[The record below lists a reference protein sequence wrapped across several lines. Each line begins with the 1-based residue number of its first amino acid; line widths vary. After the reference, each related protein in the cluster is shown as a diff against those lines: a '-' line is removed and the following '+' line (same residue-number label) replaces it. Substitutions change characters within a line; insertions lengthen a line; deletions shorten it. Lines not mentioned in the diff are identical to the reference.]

1 MAPYEKLEAWKA
13 CHQLMLA
20 VYRITKTWPESEKY
34 GFVSQIRR
42 AAFSAAVN
50 IVEGSCKRGPDE
62 FARFLD
68 TSIGSLGEVEYCIRC
83 TKDLE
88 ILSGEDLSELETK
101 RASAG
106 RLTWRL
112 YEAVCK
118 KSRNRKR
125 NQK

>member
-68 TSIGSLGEVEYCIRC
+68 TSIGSLGEVTYCILC
-83 TKDLE
+83 TRDVGILEGDDLK
-88 ILSGEDLSELETK
+88 ELQEK
-101 RASAG
+101 RESAG

-112 YEAVCK
+112 YEAVSK
-118 KSRNRKR
+118 RSRRRKR
-125 NQK
+125 P